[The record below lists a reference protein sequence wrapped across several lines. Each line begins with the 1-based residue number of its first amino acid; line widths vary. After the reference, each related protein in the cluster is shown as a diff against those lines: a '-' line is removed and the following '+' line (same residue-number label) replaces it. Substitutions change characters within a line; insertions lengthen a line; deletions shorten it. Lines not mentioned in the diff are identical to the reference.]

1 VKAPGRLLNYQQRSR
16 LAVNLVMAVISLVL
30 VFPLWYVL
38 NNAFKVEQEI
48 LHNPLFLAP
57 SAATL
62 DSVVRS
68 FSALGYPMRFMN
80 STIVLVLSCGFL
92 VTLGSLA
99 AFGIAMANSRFMNRL
114 YGVLVAMITLPFQ
127 LAMVP
132 LIFMLRGLG
141 LMNTYWGT
149 SLVYCGWF
157 LPFVIFLYTGFI
169 RTIPRELEEAG
180 RVDGC
185 GLLRS
190 FLSIYLPLLKSVTGT
205 VLILRGVPIWNDLL
219 VPIITLSRSTMST
232 LPLKLY
238 SFIGQFGASMT
249 HWNLVF
255 GGTFIVSLPILL
267 MFLFMQRYFIRGV
280 VAGAI
285 KG

>member
-1 VKAPGRLLNYQQRSR
+1 MRSR
-16 LAVNLVMAVISLVL
+16 RLASYRRRARVGINVVMMLIVL
-30 VFPLWYVL
+30 LLIMPLWYVL
-38 NNAFKVEQEI
+38 NNAFKVEREI
-48 LHNPLFLAP
+48 LRRPLILLP

-68 FSALGYPMRFMN
+68 FFAMKYPRCFMN
-80 STIVLVLSCGFL
+80 SVIVLVLSCAFL
-92 VTLGSLA
+92 LSLGSLA
-99 AFGIAMANSRFMNRL
+99 AFGIAMANSKFLNGV

-132 LIFMLRGLG
+132 LIFLLKGLG
-141 LMNTYWGT
+141 LMNSYLGIA
-149 SLVYCGWF
+149 LVYTGWY

-169 RTIPRELEEAG
+169 RTVPRELEEAG

-190 FLSIYLPLLKSVTGT
+190 YVSIYVPLLKSITGT

-219 VPIITLSRSTMST
+219 VPIITFTRSTMST

-238 SFIGQFGASMT
+238 SFIGTPGSTAIR
-249 HWNLVF
+249 WNLVF
-255 GGTFIVSLPILL
+255 GSTFIVSVPIMLV
-267 MFLFMQRYFIRGV
+267 FLFLQRYFVRGV

>member
-1 VKAPGRLLNYQQRSR
+1 MILLC
-16 LAVNLVMAVISLVL
+16 LLLL
-30 VFPLWYVL
+30 LPLWYVL
-38 NNAFKVEQEI
+38 NNSFKVEKEI
-48 LHNPLFLAP
+48 LRNPLILLP
-57 SAATL
+57 STATL
-62 DSVVRS
+62 ANVSQA
-68 FSALGYPMRFMN
+68 FATMKFPLRFMN
-80 STIVLVLSCGFL
+80 SAVILVISCAFL
-92 VTLGSLA
+92 MSLGSLA
-99 AFGIAMANSRFMNRL
+99 AFGIAMANSRLMNRV
-114 YGVLVAMITLPFQ
+114 YAVLVAMITLPFQ

-132 LIFMLRGLG
+132 LIFTLKGLH

-149 SLVYCGWF
+149 SLVYSGWF

-169 RTIPRELEEAG
+169 RTIPKELEEAG

-190 FLSIYLPLLKSVTGT
+190 FLSIYIPLLKSVTGT

-219 VPIITLSRSTMST
+219 VPMITLSRSTMST

-238 SFIGQFGASMT
+238 SFIGAYGASLT

-255 GGTFIVSLPILL
+255 GGTFIVSFPILVV
-267 MFLFMQRYFIRGV
+267 FLFLQRYFVRGV

>member
-1 VKAPGRLLNYQQRSR
+1 VRAHGRILSYSQRSR
-16 LAVNLVMAVISLVL
+16 LAVNLVMAVISLLL

-48 LHNPLFLAP
+48 LHNPLFLVP

-62 DSVVRS
+62 DSVVRA
-68 FSALGYPMRFMN
+68 FTALSYPLRFMN
-80 STIVLVLSCGFL
+80 SVIVLGLSCVFL
-92 VTLGSLA
+92 ISLGSLA

-114 YGVLVAMITLPFQ
+114 YGVMVAMITLPFQ

-132 LIFMLRGLG
+132 LIFMLKGLG

-149 SLVYCGWF
+149 ALVYSGWF

-169 RTIPRELEEAG
+169 RTIPKELEEAG

-190 FLSIYLPLLKSVTGT
+190 FLSIYLPLLKSITGT

-219 VPIITLSRSTMST
+219 VPMITLNRSTMST

-238 SFIGQFGASMT
+238 SFIGQMGASMT

-255 GGTFIVSLPILL
+255 GGTFVVSVPILL
-267 MFLFMQRYFIRGV
+267 LFLFLQRYFIRGV